1 MFDADKD
8 SWEVVNKGC
17 NALVVAQAAG
27 FVACLNLLKDYD
39 PTDAGALRGLPWL
52 ILWLGIGLVTA
63 IVRAMPR
70 ADRSAAFRTPPSPGS
85 SPHCE
90 PAPRAAAFCLPPWP
104 QRPGSRSA
112 CSACPLV
119 ALPLALRHHFSP
131 LCIAFQ
137 ISVVPRTYA
146 PETIL
151 ASRRSDSL
159 DRCRASSLFRFGS
172 MAGAIHRYRLD
183 AVVSQ

>member
-63 IVRAMPR
+63 IVAYFLLLLIRKQWLNPDKR
-70 ADRSAAFRTPPSPGS
+70 
-85 SPHCE
+85 
-90 PAPRAAAFCLPPWP
+90 
-104 QRPGSRSA
+104 RPEFPNLFLTFVVLS
-112 CSACPLV
+112 
-119 ALPLALRHHFSP
+119 HFSGIV
-131 LCIAFQ
+131 LVC
-137 ISVVPRTYA
+137 
-146 PETIL
+146 TIL
-151 ASRRSDSL
+151 L
-159 DRCRASSLFRFGS
+159 L
-172 MAGAIHRYRLD
+172 
-183 AVVSQ
+183 AVYKFWTL